1 MYMHTSTYTPVLHIV
16 PIRLYYIV
24 LLYVWIIVCIYIYIC
39 PTARTCVHQTAACVY
54 ALHDIRLPVGRHIAH
69 SRPIQLF
76 IFIVGQSRK
85 SHHVMVSLTKHV
97 ASTLHWGDRHVCIPQ
112 KGIEPQQVHERECN
126 TDNYVHIVIANENKT
141 ILMASHIKTV
151 LKLNTRLYACNGKP
165 KHRPR

>member
-1 MYMHTSTYTPVLHIV
+1 MYLTNIRTYVYAHINIHSSVAYSSHKSVLSCIV
-16 PIRLYYIV
+16 ICMNYRM
-24 LLYVWIIVCIYIYIC
+24 YIYIC

-54 ALHDIRLPVGRHIAH
+54 ALHYKQLPVGGHKAH

-126 TDNYVHIVIANENKT
+126 TDNYVHMVIANDNKT
-141 ILMASHIKTV
+141 ILMASHI
-151 LKLNTRLYACNGKP
+151 
-165 KHRPR
+165 